1 MKICLFC
8 CLLLVSGTSLQ
19 AQGLIQYAFERLG
32 KQAVRGCEK
41 TAGLCT
47 PSLLKAQQSAAERL
61 QAAHLKR
68 VLDKQAQK
76 ARQEYGNAVSGL
88 RWSSVPNPTR
98 VDEKELLPLVRAAA
112 QTLHPDDP
120 SARALSERWFKHHAH
135 YAEIYARQKNGT
147 PSDMLRYFTA
157 KLYGDCLVNK
167 AQCPAYQTLEN
178 ILEQKYRNLDYKTC
192 FKEDL

>member
-8 CLLLVSGTSLQ
+8 CLLLVSATVLQ

-32 KQAVRGCEK
+32 KQSVRGCEK

-47 PSLLKAQQSAAERL
+47 PALLKAQQSAAERL

-68 VLDKQAQK
+68 VLDQQAHK
-76 ARQEYGNAVSGL
+76 ARQEY
-88 RWSSVPNPTR
+88 
-98 VDEKELLPLVRAAA
+98 
-112 QTLHPDDP
+112 
-120 SARALSERWFKHHAH
+120 
-135 YAEIYARQKNGT
+135 GT

-178 ILEQKYRNLDYKTC
+178 ILEQKYRTLDYKTC